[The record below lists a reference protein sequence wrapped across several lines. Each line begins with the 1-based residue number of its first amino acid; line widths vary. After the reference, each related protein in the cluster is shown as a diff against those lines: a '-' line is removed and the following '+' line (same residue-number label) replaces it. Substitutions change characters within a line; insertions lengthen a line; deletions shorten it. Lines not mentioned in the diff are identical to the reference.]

1 MSDLKE
7 WLNQRGPAVA
17 QVLATEAD
25 NVCAVVSARL
35 ERAFPEL
42 CDDPERPDREAFR
55 RTTIERS
62 PQRLHA
68 LVRLAL
74 MARTLAVIEREYHWL
89 WGVVRRYEVEQRH
102 LLGMAGWY
110 FNAARD
116 LPALAADRHGLMAL
130 KRAVIR
136 VIRETTGSNTQ

>member
-7 WLNQRGPAVA
+7 WLIERGPTVA
-17 QVLATEAD
+17 QVLAAD
-25 NVCAVVSARL
+25 GDSICAAVSARL
-35 ERAFPEL
+35 ERAFPDL
-42 CDDPERPDREAFR
+42 CNDPARPDREAFR
-55 RTTIERS
+55 RTTVVRS

-74 MARTLAVIEREYHWL
+74 MSHSLAVFEREYRWL
-89 WGVVRRYEVEQRH
+89 WGVVRRYGVEQRH

-116 LPALAADRHGLMAL
+116 LPALANDRRGLLTL
-130 KRAVIR
+130 KRAVTA
-136 VIRETTGSNTQ
+136 VIRETTGPNA